1 MFFLKNRATQSKDET
16 TSSQSSFEPI
26 KIETS
31 VPFVPRFFRN
41 SEPFSGPDYLY
52 ENEAWA
58 PEEPQV
64 RLFNKKWGITEDNS
78 SQPSDTQ

>member
-1 MFFLKNRATQSKDET
+1 MFFLKNRATQSNGET
-16 TSSQSSFEPI
+16 TSSQSATEPI

-41 SEPFSGPDYLY
+41 SEPYSGPDYLY

-64 RLFNKKWGITEDNS
+64 RLFNKKWSITEDNS

>member
-1 MFFLKNRATQSKDET
+1 MFFFKSRATQSCDEVT
-16 TSSQSSFEPI
+16 FSQSSSEPI
-26 KIETS
+26 QFETP

-41 SEPFSGPDYLY
+41 SEPFSGPDYQY